1 MDRKDKRT
9 MTDLK
14 TEGRLDQA
22 RGKIRSTWGDLTD
35 DDFDQARGDTET
47 LIGKIKEKTGDTVEN
62 IRTKLDELMKDE
74 TD

>member
-1 MDRKDKRT
+1 MA
-9 MTDLK
+9 DLK

-35 DDFDQARGDTET
+35 DDFDQAQGNTET
-47 LIGKIKEKTGDTVEN
+47 LIGKIKERTGDTIEN

-74 TD
+74 SD

>member
-1 MDRKDKRT
+1 

-35 DDFDQARGDTET
+35 DDFDQARGNTET

-62 IRTKLDELMKDE
+62 IRSKLDELLTDE
-74 TD
+74 ND